1 MTEEMNDRPAPPD
14 PALLESAP
22 RIVAAPWE
30 MSAQSHWRE
39 ARRWQHEAEEN
50 TRLADYHDW
59 ALRRVE
65 VCHRAARADEA
76 TAAHI
81 RTYLR
86 WALTLAQNHP
96 DQ

>member
-1 MTEEMNDRPAPPD
+1 MNDAANDKPAAPD
-14 PALLESAP
+14 PAVIE
-22 RIVAAPWE
+22 AAPQVVAHPWE
-30 MSAQSHWRE
+30 LSAQSHWRE
-39 ARRWQHEAEEN
+39 GRRWQREAEQFAH
-50 TRLADYHDW
+50 LADYRDW

-86 WALTLAQNHP
+86 WALTLAQNQS
-96 DQ
+96 DR

>member
-1 MTEEMNDRPAPPD
+1 MTEAANDKPAAPD
-14 PALLESAP
+14 PAVIE
-22 RIVAAPWE
+22 AAPQVFAHSWE
-30 MSAQSHWRE
+30 LSAQSHWRE
-39 ARRWQHEAEEN
+39 ARRWQREAEQFAH
-50 TRLADYHDW
+50 LADYRDF

-81 RTYLR
+81 RIYLR